1 MEMAYPPAQEDVLA
15 PLIRWLNDQRK
26 RAYHITERPDVAE
39 RRQQAVDYVL
49 RDDASGHEAAV
60 EVSTVWRS
68 ADAGR
73 EDRSA
78 SAATRVRY
86 AGSLYSCSL
95 GGARPGAAPNL

>member
-1 MEMAYPPAQEDVLA
+1 MSAGVLGENSENYGPARAVSHHCPASAFDAREILMEMAYPLAQEDVLA

-60 EVSTVWRS
+60 EVSTV
-68 ADAGR
+68 
-73 EDRSA
+73 
-78 SAATRVRY
+78 
-86 AGSLYSCSL
+86 
-95 GGARPGAAPNL
+95 